1 MTVTMPDIRTRTE
14 FEWPRVPGKSGNPVP
29 HANTNMGMVAHY
41 DSANQGLAK
50 KAHSACIS
58 YWKNTRSFHMNVRG
72 WSDIGYAY
80 GVCPH
85 GEIFE
90 GRGFGYQQ
98 AAQVQQG
105 GGLPN
110 GNSRWVSCTFM
121 SGPTEEPTPEQL
133 GAWARLRAWLMGAH
147 GVASAVKRHLDF
159 SQTDCPGKILSALVT
174 NGTLGKAPT
183 DVGTDDMALPMLRKG
198 SEGFDVKTLRY
209 LLGARGFVPV
219 EVVSDSGL
227 RGWMDNVKFDIDLER
242 IVIGFQNAK
251 DLDADGIVG
260 PKTWAKLSRQ

>member
-1 MTVTMPDIRTRTE
+1 MSAPDIRTRLE
-14 FEWPRVPGKSGNPVP
+14 FGWSKVPGPASRPVSRT
-29 HANTNMGMVAHY
+29 NTNMGMVAHY

-50 KAHSACIS
+50 KPHTACIS
-58 YWKNTRSFHMNVRG
+58 YWVNTRVFHVKTRG
-72 WSDIGYAY
+72 WSDIGYSY

-105 GGLPN
+105 NGMPN

-133 GAWARLRAWLMGAH
+133 GAWARLRAWLMDAH
-147 GVASAVKRHLDF
+147 GLASAVKRHKDF
-159 SQTDCPGKILSALVT
+159 SQTDCPGKILSELVT

-183 DVGTDDMALPMLRKG
+183 DIGTDDMALPLIRKG

-219 EVVSDSGL
+219 EVVPDSAL
-227 RGWMDNVKFDIDLER
+227 RGWLDSAKFDDALER